1 MSKGDLQ
8 AVAQQGDYC
17 ELWNRSPFAFQSSPA
32 ACTAGTGR
40 FLRRKIPFSKAKIA
54 SLQFPRPEIR
64 RISAETGEGGSGGG
78 AGSPVHQGLTQLSL
92 QMQTGIEQS
101 LISKYKS
108 GERVPPTE
116 TLMLLADF
124 FHTSMDYIMERTEE
138 RKPYPRTG
146 GAEPPMR

>member
-1 MSKGDLQ
+1 MNHLKK
-8 AVAQQGDYC
+8 
-17 ELWNRSPFAFQSSPA
+17 
-32 ACTAGTGR
+32 
-40 FLRRKIPFSKAKIA
+40 LRLEK
-54 SLQFPRPEIR
+54 
-64 RISAETGEGGSGGG
+64 
-78 AGSPVHQGLTQLSL
+78 GLTQLSL

-101 LISKYKS
+101 LISKYES

-124 FHTSMDYIMERTEE
+124 FHTRMDYIMERTEE

>member
-1 MSKGDLQ
+1 MNHLKK
-8 AVAQQGDYC
+8 
-17 ELWNRSPFAFQSSPA
+17 
-32 ACTAGTGR
+32 
-40 FLRRKIPFSKAKIA
+40 LRLEK
-54 SLQFPRPEIR
+54 
-64 RISAETGEGGSGGG
+64 
-78 AGSPVHQGLTQLSL
+78 GLTQLSL

-124 FHTSMDYIMERTEE
+124 FHTSMDYIIERTEV